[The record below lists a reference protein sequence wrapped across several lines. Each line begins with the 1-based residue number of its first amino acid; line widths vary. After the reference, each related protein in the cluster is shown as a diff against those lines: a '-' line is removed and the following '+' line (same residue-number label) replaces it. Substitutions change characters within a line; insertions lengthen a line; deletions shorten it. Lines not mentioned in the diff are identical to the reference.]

1 MERFTRRPLEQVYFP
16 QARTLL
22 RVAQAEARLEDGCHA
37 AIGTI
42 ADALYRSSSD
52 HHEAFRTLLM
62 QEHLWDTE
70 ATSPVGTVQAISAVI
85 RQYLGN
91 TASPVGAWVTL
102 GNKRPGARLDWRSHH
117 HFFVCVASADQPRML
132 KDIESAREGC
142 NQWAIEHRKSAEGNM
157 HDGLVIRF

>member
-1 MERFTRRPLEQVYFP
+1 
-16 QARTLL
+16 
-22 RVAQAEARLEDGCHA
+22 
-37 AIGTI
+37 
-42 ADALYRSSSD
+42 
-52 HHEAFRTLLM
+52 M